1 MLLLVFIHY
10 DEHVINFQILILK
23 RVFQFNPFAIFI
35 CVFCIV
41 NVFMLSFE
49 IFLVFGQ
56 LLLGCQ
62 VYTQLE
68 S

>member
-23 RVFQFNPFAIFI
+23 RVFQFNPFVIFI

-56 LLLGCQ
+56 FLLGRQ